1 MGLFRIEK
9 HLVPL
14 DFIQKFFVGA
24 SGCYNVHMA
33 IKFVFQII
41 DKGEIGQQTF
51 NLAVSAVNQYIDV
64 ALIVVF
70 APSIGAKERHA
81 GNAVLFRD
89 GNGFF
94 PYVVDG
100 KGRIHF
106 RFHVATLRSGRCS
119 FQFLLFRVIRLQ
131 NTVNKQKPPLR
142 KFYRIR
148 KGAV

>member
-1 MGLFRIEK
+1 MAVE
-9 HLVPL
+9 
-14 DFIQKFFVGA
+14 FI
-24 SGCYNVHMA
+24 
-33 IKFVFQII
+33 FQII
-41 DKGEIGQQTF
+41 DKGEILQH
-51 NLAVSAVNQYIDV
+51 SADFSPVNQNIDV
-64 ALIVVF
+64 AFFVGF
-70 APSIGAKERHA
+70 APRIGAKERHA

-119 FQFLLFRVIRLQ
+119 FQFLLFMVIRLQ

-142 KFYRIR
+142 KSFRIR
-148 KGAV
+148 EGAVCRTL